1 MKILPGEE
9 LEKQANKYVEEAQK
23 YGPDILDFSQ
33 QVREKMSLKEYL

>member
-33 QVREKMSLKEYL
+33 QVRRGGI